1 MARVALFVAVFLCLL
16 LSGCSSSP
24 VAGTWKLQ
32 VPEALATAAKTM
44 GKGDSLDANMVFG
57 DDGKFKLSGFG
68 AGKSGQMEGTYTVN
82 GKKVTLNFEKLD
94 GTAITEQQMKPETA
108 ELSEDGK
115 SFIIRGATFVK
126 Q

>member
-1 MARVALFVAVFLCLL
+1 MARVAPLVLL
-16 LSGCSSSP
+16 LLALALAGCSSNP

-44 GKGDSLDANMVFG
+44 GKGESLDANIVFG

-68 AGKSGQMEGTYTVN
+68 AGKSGQMEGSYSVN

-115 SFIIRGATFVK
+115 SFLIRGATFVK